1 MEEVT
6 DSGSVA
12 TVACKMKDSIA
23 QPLTMKGRER
33 RITASIGISL
43 YPNDADDGQTLITHA
58 DKAMYAAKSERQKQ
72 LPIYADNQPC
82 L

>member
-12 TVACKMKDSIA
+12 TVAQKMNISIA

-33 RITASIGISL
+33 RITASIGINL

-58 DKAMYAAKSERQKQ
+58 DKAMYAAKAKGKNNYQF
-72 LPIYADNQPC
+72 YADNQPC